1 MSKMYVFNFE
11 GVENKEDLAEYLV
24 NYVVRNLREELVSGN
39 RAEPYCNIAREVLRS
54 VECKATEMKPEL
66 GQIIE
71 QGISSYLIKIDPEAQ
86 VEIKTIDDV
95 RREFHV
101 EPAEYY
107 AMKAVIDRQ
116 NQDLNDLKNLIIKLT
131 KERLELQRESNSLKG
146 ECPRD
151 AIC

>member
-24 NYVVRNLREELVSGN
+24 NYVVQQLRKELASGN
-39 RAEPYCNIAREVLRS
+39 LAEPYCNIAREVLRS

-71 QGISSYLIKIDPEAQ
+71 QGISSYLIKVEPSDSVEFETVEEA
-86 VEIKTIDDV
+86 K
-95 RREFHV
+95 REFHV

-107 AMKAVIDRQ
+107 AMKAVINVQHD
-116 NQDLNDLKNLIIKLT
+116 DLNDLKNLIIQLT
-131 KERLELQRESNSLKG
+131 KERLELQRELNSLKG

>member
-24 NYVVRNLREELVSGN
+24 NYVVRNLRDELMYGN
-39 RAEPYCNIAREVLRS
+39 VAELYCNIAREVLRS
-54 VECKATEMKPEL
+54 VECKATELKPEL
-66 GQIIE
+66 GQAIE
-71 QGISSYLIKIDPEAQ
+71 QWIASHSIKIDPEAQ

-131 KERLELQRESNSLKG
+131 KERLESQRELNSLKG

>member
-1 MSKMYVFNFE
+1 MSKMHVFNFE

-24 NYVVRNLREELVSGN
+24 NYVVQQLRKELASGN
-39 RAEPYCNIAREVLRS
+39 LAEPYCNIAREVLRS

-71 QGISSYLIKIDPEAQ
+71 QGISSYLIKAEPSDSVEVKTVEEA
-86 VEIKTIDDV
+86 K
-95 RREFHV
+95 REFHV

-107 AMKAVIDRQ
+107 AMKAVINVQ
-116 NQDLNDLKNLIIKLT
+116 NDDLNDLKNLIIQLT
-131 KERLELQRESNSLKG
+131 KERLELQRELNSLKG